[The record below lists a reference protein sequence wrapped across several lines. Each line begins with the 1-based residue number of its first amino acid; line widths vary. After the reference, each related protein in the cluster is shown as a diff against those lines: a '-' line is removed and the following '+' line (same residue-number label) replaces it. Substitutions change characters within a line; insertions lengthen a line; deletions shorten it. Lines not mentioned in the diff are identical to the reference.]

1 MIKRLFLYFDGFS
14 VHRALRFMPRIVL
27 GFLIV
32 LWITTLPEHGLFW
45 GPDNALFRFG
55 MADSLIEN
63 AVLRLYYQ
71 PEIYAWIYFSHP
83 LFLLAGMRNAA
94 SSWIPRLLSWTTG
107 LMLYQAAPSVLGWG
121 AVLLL
126 QFAFLLIPV
135 HYETDS
141 ASRKWFN
148 SLAIA
153 AMRIQ
158 TILILVVI
166 AIHMWGSDQWRHG
179 ETIYY
184 LLHQPSEVRSFLYE
198 LSDDLGWFW
207 KTLTYSLLVM
217 TTSLAASLLFRPTR
231 HYSTMVILILGSIAV
246 LCFHNLAHGLAVI
259 TLALPWIDARE
270 SYD

>member
-14 VHRALRFMPRIVL
+14 THRALRFMPRIVL

-32 LWITTLPEHGLFW
+32 LWITTLPEHKLFW
-45 GPDNALFRFG
+45 GVDNALYRFG
-55 MADSLIEN
+55 MPDSLLEN

-83 LFLLAGMRNAA
+83 IFLLIGMRNAA
-94 SSWIPRLLSWTTG
+94 NSWLPRLLGWITG
-107 LMLYQAAPSVLGWG
+107 MMIYQAAPAVLGWG
-121 AVLLL
+121 VTLLL
-126 QFAFLLIPV
+126 QFVFLLIPV
-135 HYETDS
+135 HYETES
-141 ASRKWFN
+141 SSRKWFN

-158 TILILVVI
+158 AILFICVV
-166 AIHMWGSDQWRHG
+166 AVYMWGSAQWKQG

-184 LLHQPSEVRSFLYE
+184 LLHQPSEVRTFLYE
-198 LSDDLGWFW
+198 LSNDLGWLW
-207 KTLTYSLLVM
+207 KSLTYLLLGL
-217 TTSLAASLLFRPTR
+217 TSCLAASLLFRPTR
-231 HYSTMVILILGSIAV
+231 HYSTLIILILGSIAV
-246 LCFHNLAHGLAVI
+246 LSFNNLAHGLAII